1 MNLSVMLF
9 PFDGELVS
17 GQITPGEVVQTLKAH
32 GATGVEA
39 MTSFGD
45 SHPEHWEA
53 LMAAIA
59 AEGLQH
65 VCLDVPANFVWTTD
79 AQRQQV
85 MDGVKRGL
93 DFAASVRCPLVLL
106 PGSGPAEGMSNE
118 EGRQRYG
125 EGLGEAAALCAE
137 YGITATIEDFGVTP
151 RFSCRSDNV
160 LEIVEATGRDD
171 VRLTWDNG
179 NFILA
184 DEDPLHAWEAF
195 APLTAH
201 VHIKDFALDPTGQAG
216 LRSPAGK
223 AFVGCEIGAGEAR
236 VVDCLQ
242 TVKHSSYTGWIS
254 LEISVGPSLDA
265 ARQGLDFILKA
276 YNEA

>member
-1 MNLSVMLF
+1 MKLSVMLF
-9 PFDGELVS
+9 PFHGELVS
-17 GQITPGEVVQTLKAH
+17 GQITPQDVVRTLKAG

-45 SHPEHWEA
+45 SHPEHWAA

-59 AEGLQH
+59 GEGLRH
-65 VCLDVPANFVWTTD
+65 VCLDVGANFVWTTPV
-79 AQRQQV
+79 QCQQV
-85 MDGVKRGL
+85 LDNIKRGL
-93 DFAASVRCPLVLL
+93 DFAASVQCPVVLL

-118 EGRQRYG
+118 EGRRRYG
-125 EGLGEAAALCAE
+125 EGLGEAAALAAE
-137 YGITATIEDFGVTP
+137 YGIIATIEDFGVTP
-151 RFSCRSDNV
+151 KFSCRSDHV
-160 LEIVEATGRDD
+160 LEIIRATGRDD

-201 VHIKDFALDPTGQAG
+201 VHIKDFALDPSGQAG
-216 LRSPAGK
+216 LKSPAGK

-236 VVDCLQ
+236 VVDSLR
-242 TVKHSSYTGWIS
+242 TVKGAGYDGWIS
-254 LEISVGPSLDA
+254 LEISIGPALDA
-265 ARQGLDFILKA
+265 AAQGLEFMSRA
-276 YNEA
+276 YDEA